1 MSAAT
6 RPVLDSGSKD
16 DSIHPPRECCIVGLA
31 KMFMVFLC
39 TLVVGFS
46 LFKVEGF
53 RVLGY
58 GPGEKDLCRGFCMMA
73 PIWIYSSPET
83 LNTRLHFGYFPEALN
98 PMP

>member
-46 LFKVEGF
+46 LFKVEGS
-53 RVLGY
+53 
-58 GPGEKDLCRGFCMMA
+58 GFWGTA
-73 PIWIYSSPET
+73 PARRICVGVSV
-83 LNTRLHFGYFPEALN
+83 
-98 PMP
+98 